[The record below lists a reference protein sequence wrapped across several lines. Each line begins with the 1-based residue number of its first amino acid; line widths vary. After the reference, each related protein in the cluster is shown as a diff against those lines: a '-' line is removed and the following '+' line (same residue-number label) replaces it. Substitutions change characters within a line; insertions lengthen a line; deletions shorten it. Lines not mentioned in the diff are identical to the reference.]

1 MSKTIFYNQDQ
12 GFDFCFEDDQNQKS
26 LCEICGCEI
35 KKKRGMRYFHFNC
48 WRQHFEEKTREKA
61 QVIVNAMQEKM
72 MPIAKQMTDRL
83 KDAIGGDQVVN
94 IN

>member
-35 KKKRGMRYFHFNC
+35 KKKRYALNVSKLLLRNI
-48 WRQHFEEKTREKA
+48 RES
-61 QVIVNAMQEKM
+61 VGFVN
-72 MPIAKQMTDRL
+72 
-83 KDAIGGDQVVN
+83 
-94 IN
+94 